1 MSTFYTLADL
11 QDCLSVVWVLSWY
24 EFQWRKG
31 NNKGESWKAVSLT
44 CFSISLLETYYIP
57 SSSDLILPLEKSY
70 DFKSI
75 FLGWPSIYYVSR
87 EHALCS
93 IWCFWYLRSAA
104 TEGQPFS
111 LERNHKKRES
121 PIKASFG
128 LRTTVRW
135 INWNGS
141 HRLFERKEGLTPFW
155 DSVVFPSPPPLFFS
169 LSFLQS
175 LGTFLWI
182 DLYHARSQS
191 ESFCSRSWTMLLQ
204 NFNSMILQNFH
215 CLCIGEH
222 TCM

>member
-1 MSTFYTLADL
+1 MDFIKSAGLDFINLYRHRRYNSPEQISTFYTLADL

-111 LERNHKKRES
+111 LERNCKKRES

-128 LRTTVRW
+128 LRTAVRW

-141 HRLFERKEGLTPFW
+141 HRPFERNEGLTPFW
-155 DSVVFPSPPPLFFS
+155 DSVVFPPTHFFFPS
-169 LSFLQS
+169 VFSRV
-175 LGTFLWI
+175 LG
-182 DLYHARSQS
+182 HSS
-191 ESFCSRSWTMLLQ
+191 EL
-204 NFNSMILQNFH
+204 I
-215 CLCIGEH
+215 CI
-222 TCM
+222 M